1 MNNVLILASV
11 ASMIAQFNMSNIR
24 LLKNMGYNVEV
35 ACNFQEGNNLSEEEI
50 GNLKTMLTSMGVT
63 FYQIDFS
70 RSILQFRKNFT
81 AFNQVKK
88 IVSNKKY
95 EFIHCHSPIGGLIG
109 RIAGKLHG
117 VKVLYTAHGF
127 HFYKGAPLKN
137 WILFYPVEKICS
149 YMTDVLLT
157 INIEDYAFAKQHMN
171 AKKTIYI
178 PGVGIDLGK
187 FKSKDIDKKSKKAEL
202 GLNSDDIVLFSVGEL
217 NHNKNHELVIKALHE
232 IGDSRIHYLI
242 AGVGV
247 LREYLQDL
255 SEKYGLSNNVH
266 LLGYRKDIS
275 ELCQISDLFVFPSL
289 REGLPVSVME
299 AMASGLPVIASNIRG
314 NRDLVDNDKG
324 GILLPVNNAEGWSN
338 AIVYMINNSQEKLN
352 MANYNLNKIK
362 LFSEENVISKISEIY
377 KLL

>member
-24 LLKNMGYNVEV
+24 LLKSMGYNVEV

-50 GNLKTMLTSMGVT
+50 EKLKRTLDSMGVT

-70 RSILQFRKNFT
+70 RSILQFRKNLT

-88 IVSNKKY
+88 ILSDKKY
-95 EFIHCHSPIGGLIG
+95 DFLHCHSPIGGLIG
-109 RIAGKLHG
+109 RIAGKLKN
-117 VKVLYTAHGF
+117 VKVIYTAHGF

-149 YMTDVLLT
+149 YVTDVLLT
-157 INIEDYAFAKQHMN
+157 INTEDYEFAKQHMN
-171 AKKTIYI
+171 AKKTVYI
-178 PGVGIDLGK
+178 PGIGIDLEK
-187 FKSKDIDKKSKKAEL
+187 FKREKRNITYKRAEL
-202 GLNSDDIVLFSVGEL
+202 GLKDDDIVLFSVGEL
-217 NHNKNHELVIKALHE
+217 NHNKNHELVIKALHT

-247 LREYLQDL
+247 LKDYLQDL
-255 SEKYGLSNNVH
+255 SEKYGLRNNVH
-266 LLGYRKDIS
+266 SLGYRKDIA

-299 AMASGLPVIASNIRG
+299 AMASGLPIIASNIRG
-314 NRDLVDNDKG
+314 NRDLVENHKG
-324 GILLPVNNAEGWSN
+324 GILLSTNSVEEWSQ
-338 AIVYMINNSQEKLN
+338 AIGNMVKDSEKRLG
-352 MANYNLNKIK
+352 MSKYNLEKVQM
-362 LFSEENVISKISEIY
+362 FSKERVLLETNNIY